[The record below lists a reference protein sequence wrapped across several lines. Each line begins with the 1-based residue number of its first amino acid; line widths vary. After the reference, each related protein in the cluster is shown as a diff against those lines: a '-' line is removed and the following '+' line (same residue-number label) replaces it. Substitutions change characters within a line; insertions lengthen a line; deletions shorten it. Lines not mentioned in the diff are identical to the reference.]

1 MTSFATSSTSGLD
14 DAALARAAA
23 AGDRSAFA
31 EIYDRYADRLHDF
44 CVGMLRDRDA
54 AADCV
59 QDVFVTAATKLVQ
72 LREPDRLRSWLYAI
86 ARSEALAR
94 IRARKREQ
102 LSEELP
108 EMPSG
113 EADMAT
119 LAARTELADLIA
131 DASGGLSDRDRVVL
145 ELAYRQGL
153 DGPELAEALGV
164 TPKNANTLVERL
176 RDTVARSLGALLLCR
191 RVKADPGRCPEL
203 AAIVDQ
209 WDGQLTP
216 LLRKR
221 VARHVDGCAICE
233 DDRARMVSPAALL
246 GAAPMVIPAP
256 AWLRT
261 QTLDKAI
268 TALPGQG
275 AKPTGPEDDES
286 WWPPR
291 DFDDHAPVANHAA
304 APGKASSTSKSTSSR
319 RLGRVGLGAA
329 LVLLGVGG
337 AAALGAPAAFRVVP
351 ADDSGPVAPCRD
363 EHVGHHATPSIAQ
376 RPAPSD
382 TPSTIPPAMVTT
394 TTAIVIAPATT
405 DDPSPVQPSIRT
417 TEPEPTTTA
426 PSTTRPRPTT
436 NRTEPS
442 EEEEE
447 PPPPSSE
454 PPSEEPSTPK
464 PPPTKPK
471 PPVTIS
477 TAAACTVGAGLPG
490 LRSAVQRRWSPS
502 SADRSAAL
510 GQQRLDDDHVAH
522 QHRHRRGQRQP
533 RHADRDHRRAQPDGR
548 KAQRTNGRR
557 RGDDGFDAVGVA

>member
-1 MTSFATSSTSGLD
+1 MTTFATSSLGGLD

-31 EIYDRYADRLHDF
+31 AIYDRYADRLHDF
-44 CVGMLRDRDA
+44 CIGMLRDREA

-102 LSEELP
+102 LSEEVP

-176 RDTVARSLGALLLCR
+176 RETVARSLGALLLCR
-191 RVKADPGRCPEL
+191 RIKADPNRCPEL

-221 VARHVDGCAICE
+221 VARHVDGCAICD

-256 AWLRT
+256 AWLRS
-261 QTLDKAI
+261 QTLDRAVL
-268 TALPGQG
+268 APPRQG
-275 AKPTGPEDDES
+275 AKSTGPEDDGS

-291 DFDDHAPVANHAA
+291 DFDGDGADANHAA
-304 APGKASSTSKSTSSR
+304 TPGKAPR
-319 RLGRVGLGAA
+319 RRGRVGLGAA

-337 AAALGAPAAFRVVP
+337 AAVVGAPAAFRVVP
-351 ADDSGPVAPCRD
+351 ADDSGPIPPAATTTQPTTTST
-363 EHVGHHATPSIAQ
+363 TPSIAQ
-376 RPAPSD
+376 RIAPSD
-382 TPSTIPPAMVTT
+382 TPSTVPPAVVTT
-394 TTAIVIAPATT
+394 TTAIVIAPTTT
-405 DDPSPVQPSIRT
+405 DDPSPVQAPRT
-417 TEPEPTTTA
+417 TEPEPSTTA

-436 NRTEPS
+436 KRTEPS
-442 EEEEE
+442 EEEPPSLPLPNNEE
-447 PPPPSSE
+447 PSD
-454 PPSEEPSTPK
+454 EPSTPNTPPSK
-464 PPPTKPK
+464 TPPTKTK
-471 PPVTIS
+471 PPITIS
-477 TAAACTVGAGLPG
+477 KAPPVDVG
-490 LRSAVQRRWSPS
+490 PS
-502 SADRSAAL
+502 CPVSDP
-510 GQQRLDDDHVAH
+510 QC
-522 QHRHRRGQRQP
+522 
-533 RHADRDHRRAQPDGR
+533 
-548 KAQRTNGRR
+548 NG
-557 RGDDGFDAVGVA
+557 GGGPVFN

>member
-1 MTSFATSSTSGLD
+1 MTSFATSTSGLD

-44 CVGMLRDRDA
+44 CVGMLRDREA

-153 DGPELAEALGV
+153 DGPELAAALGV

-176 RDTVARSLGALLLCR
+176 RDTIGRSLGALLLCR
-191 RVKADPGRCPEL
+191 RAKADPGRCPEL

-209 WDGQLTP
+209 WDGHLTP
-216 LLRKR
+216 LIRKR
-221 VARHVDGCAICE
+221 VARHIDDCEVCE

-246 GAAPMVIPAP
+246 GAAPVAIPAP
-256 AWLRT
+256 AWLR
-261 QTLDKAI
+261 QRTLDRAVV
-268 TALPGQG
+268 PEHG
-275 AKPTGPEDDES
+275 AKATGPEDDES

-291 DFDDHAPVANHAA
+291 DFDGDVPANHAA
-304 APGKASSTSKSTSSR
+304 AAPGKTTSTSKSMLR
-319 RLGRVGLGAA
+319 RGRVGLGAA
-329 LVLLGVGG
+329 LLLLGVGG
-337 AAALGAPAAFRVVP
+337 GAVLGAPAAFRVVP
-351 ADDSGPVAPCRD
+351 ADSNEPI
-363 EHVGHHATPSIAQ
+363 TPSATTTLVTSTPSVAQ

-382 TPSTIPPAMVTT
+382 TPAMLPPAIPTSEVTT
-394 TTAIVIAPATT
+394 TTAIVIAPIEPPVTTT
-405 DDPSPVQPSIRT
+405 DTGPTNKRT
-417 TEPEPTTTA
+417 TEPEP
-426 PSTTRPRPTT
+426 STTDPITT
-436 NRTEPS
+436 KFEPPKPVHPDPEQPPEPKPEPNPPQQQPQQPDDGPS
-442 EEEEE
+442 PE
-447 PPPPSSE
+447 PPP
-454 PPSEEPSTPK
+454 K
-464 PPPTKPK
+464 PPKPK
-471 PPVTIS
+471 PPNQVPKQPP
-477 TAAACTVGAGLPG
+477 AQQQGPDCP
-490 LRSAVQRRWSPS
+490 PS
-502 SADRSAAL
+502 N
-510 GQQRLDDDHVAH
+510 
-522 QHRHRRGQRQP
+522 P
-533 RHADRDHRRAQPDGR
+533 EC
-548 KAQRTNGRR
+548 NG
-557 RGDDGFDAVGVA
+557 GGGGPVFN

>member
-1 MTSFATSSTSGLD
+1 MTAFATSSRGGLD
-14 DAALARAAA
+14 DATLARAAA

-44 CVGMLRDRDA
+44 CVGMLRDREA

-108 EMPSG
+108 DMPSG
-113 EADMAT
+113 DADMAT

-191 RVKADPGRCPEL
+191 RVEADPSRCPEL

-221 VARHVDGCAICE
+221 VARHVDGCSICE

-246 GAAPMVIPAP
+246 GAAPMAIPAP

-261 QTLDKAI
+261 QTLDKAV
-268 TALPGQG
+268 TALPQQG
-275 AKPTGPEDDES
+275 AKSTGPEDDES

-291 DFDDHAPVANHAA
+291 DFDDHVPAANHAA
-304 APGKASSTSKSTSSR
+304 APGKAPSTAKSTSSR

-337 AAALGAPAAFRVVP
+337 VAALGAPAAFRVVP
-351 ADDSGPVAPCRD
+351 ADDSGPVPPAATTTSVPT
-363 EHVGHHATPSIAQ
+363 TPSIAQ

-382 TPSTIPPAMVTT
+382 TPTTIPPAIVTT
-394 TTAIVIAPATT
+394 TSTAVVIAPVEPPVTT
-405 DDPSPVQPSIRT
+405 SDPGPTRRVKPST
-417 TEPEPTTTA
+417 TEPITTKFEP
-426 PSTTRPRPTT
+426 PKKVQPPDSEEPDEP
-436 NRTEPS
+436 EPS
-442 EEEEE
+442 PNPPQQQPQPPDDGPSPE
-447 PPPPSSE
+447 PPPKPPKPKLPDQVPKQPPAQQE
-454 PPSEEPSTPK
+454 PDCPPSNPQ
-464 PPPTKPK
+464 
-471 PPVTIS
+471 
-477 TAAACTVGAGLPG
+477 C
-490 LRSAVQRRWSPS
+490 
-502 SADRSAAL
+502 
-510 GQQRLDDDHVAH
+510 
-522 QHRHRRGQRQP
+522 
-533 RHADRDHRRAQPDGR
+533 
-548 KAQRTNGRR
+548 NG
-557 RGDDGFDAVGVA
+557 GGGPIFS

>member
-1 MTSFATSSTSGLD
+1 MTAFATSSMGDLD

-31 EIYDRYADRLHDF
+31 AIYDRYADRLHDF
-44 CVGMLRDRDA
+44 CVGMLRDREA

-59 QDVFVTAATKLVQ
+59 QDVFVTAATKLAQ

-145 ELAYRQGL
+145 ELAYQQGL

-191 RVKADPGRCPEL
+191 RVNADPGRCPEL

-246 GAAPMVIPAP
+246 GAAPIAIPAP
-256 AWLRT
+256 AWLRS
-261 QTLDKAI
+261 QTLDRAV
-268 TALPGQG
+268 TALPGHG
-275 AKPTGPEDDES
+275 AKATGPEDDES

-291 DFDDHAPVANHAA
+291 DFDGDRPSNHATA
-304 APGKASSTSKSTSSR
+304 TSGKALSTR
-319 RLGRVGLGAA
+319 RRGRVAVGAA

-337 AAALGAPAAFRVVP
+337 VAALGAPAAFRVVP
-351 ADDSGPVAPCRD
+351 ADDSGPVPPAATSTS
-363 EHVGHHATPSIAQ
+363 VTTTSATPSIAQ

-382 TPSTIPPAMVTT
+382 TPSTIPSAVVTT
-394 TTAIVIAPATT
+394 TTAIVIAPTTT
-405 DDPSPVQPSIRT
+405 DDPSPIQAPIRT
-417 TEPEPTTTA
+417 TEPESSTA
-426 PSTTRPRPTT
+426 ALSTTMPRPTT
-436 NRTEPS
+436 KRTEPS
-442 EEEEE
+442 QEE
-447 PPPPSSE
+447 PQPLPLPSIE

-464 PPPTKPK
+464 TPPTKTK
-471 PPVTIS
+471 PPVTMTKAPPAEVEPDCPIS
-477 TAAACTVGAGLPG
+477 NPQC
-490 LRSAVQRRWSPS
+490 
-502 SADRSAAL
+502 
-510 GQQRLDDDHVAH
+510 
-522 QHRHRRGQRQP
+522 
-533 RHADRDHRRAQPDGR
+533 
-548 KAQRTNGRR
+548 NG
-557 RGDDGFDAVGVA
+557 GGGPVFN